1 MSRSRQQA
9 DEPQSLLGFEW
20 CVCVK
25 IDVLGAIK
33 KYGVCA
39 CNKTCSGQICACN
52 TGHFEC
58 IINKDISVDRP
69 IDLRSILIQERN
81 PCMESGTVRFATG

>member
-1 MSRSRQQA
+1 MLCHAHVNKPMNRKVYWDLS
-9 DEPQSLLGFEW
+9 

-39 CNKTCSGQICACN
+39 CNKTCFGQICACN
-52 TGHFEC
+52 IGDPARTRSKKLFIDEEPPGVA
-58 IINKDISVDRP
+58 KDK
-69 IDLRSILIQERN
+69 
-81 PCMESGTVRFATG
+81 

>member
-1 MSRSRQQA
+1 MCKVRDMLCHAHVNKPMNRKVYWDLS
-9 DEPQSLLGFEW
+9 

-39 CNKTCSGQICACN
+39 CNKTCFGQICACN
-52 TGHFEC
+52 RNTSYCRLF
-58 IINKDISVDRP
+58 II
-69 IDLRSILIQERN
+69 SIFFFLHD
-81 PCMESGTVRFATG
+81 

>member
-1 MSRSRQQA
+1 MCKVRDMICHAHVNKPMNRKVYWDLS
-9 DEPQSLLGFEW
+9 

-39 CNKTCSGQICACN
+39 CNKTSFDQICACN
-52 TGHFEC
+52 NFSAFGDHWVIGNLKGVMC
-58 IINKDISVDRP
+58 AP
-69 IDLRSILIQERN
+69 LHMLA
-81 PCMESGTVRFATG
+81 CG

>member
-1 MSRSRQQA
+1 MCKVHDMLCHAHVNKPMNRKVYWDLS
-9 DEPQSLLGFEW
+9 

-39 CNKTCSGQICACN
+39 CKKTCFGQICACN
-52 TGHFEC
+52 
-58 IINKDISVDRP
+58 ISSP
-69 IDLRSILIQERN
+69 TL
-81 PCMESGTVRFATG
+81 